1 MTNTTRQIIAV
12 AAVAAASLLSAG
24 AAFAQEA
31 TPDTW
36 LLTAQSSKSRADV
49 SAELAAAR
57 KSGLTKAWS
66 AGYME
71 PVRSH
76 ALRAEVKAQTAL
88 AIRSGELKAINAE
101 VYSFN
106 APAAQTLAAR

>member
-1 MTNTTRQIIAV
+1 MSFTKQFIAATTIA
-12 AAVAAASLLSAG
+12 LLSSG

-36 LLTAQSSKSRADV
+36 LQTAHSSKSRADV
-49 SAELAAAR
+49 SAELVAAR
-57 KSGLTKAWS
+57 QSGLTKSWS

-71 PVRSH
+71 PLRSH
-76 ALRAEVKAQTAL
+76 ALRAEVRAQTVQ

-101 VYSFN
+101 VYGYT
-106 APAAQTLAAR
+106 PATSLRLSQASQ